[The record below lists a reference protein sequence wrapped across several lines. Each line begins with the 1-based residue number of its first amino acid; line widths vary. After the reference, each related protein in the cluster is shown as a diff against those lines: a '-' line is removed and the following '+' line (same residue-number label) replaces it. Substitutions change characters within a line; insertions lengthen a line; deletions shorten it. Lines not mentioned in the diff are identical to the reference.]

1 MASSNSS
8 AGGLVARPTATNAA
22 LQHGA
27 PQGPALDIPDDT
39 AARRRAFTVV
49 FLVELWERF
58 GFYGMAALMVLFM
71 VQGLGYGDAHANMAW
86 GALSALV
93 YAVPV
98 LGGWVGDRWIG
109 SRRAMLAGTVVLACG
124 YALLSIPRAGQDLL
138 FGALA
143 LVALGN
149 GFFKPNAANLVR
161 RIYDRDPARIDSAF
175 TMYYMAVNVG
185 STLSMLATPWVQQ
198 IWGWHAAFA
207 VCAAGL
213 VLGLLNYACMRRAL
227 GTLGSDADH
236 RPLRLRPLL
245 GVLAGALGVV
255 LGSVLMLRHVE
266 AATWC
271 VLLVAGVVVLAWAR
285 LTRRCAPH
293 ERGGMV
299 AAALLTLLV
308 ALFIIF
314 YQQMST
320 SLTLFALRNV
330 EGRMPLPGIG
340 SWRLL
345 PAQFQA
351 LNAVWIMLLGPL
363 LAWVYARL
371 ARGPGDLS
379 IGGKFVL
386 GFAAVAASF
395 GLLLVG
401 CRLTDHGL
409 VPGWF
414 LVGAYGLLSFGELL
428 ISGLG
433 LAVMTRY
440 VPARMSGFVMGAY
453 FAVLGVAMYA
463 GSMVANIARL
473 PAGGLADVQA
483 SLQAYVV
490 LFGRLASLALLG
502 CAVSLAVLPLLRRL
516 VPDALAQSSSATRPG
531 TPPVPSTIPSTPPSP
546 SMSPDPAAR

>member
-1 MASSNSS
+1 M
-8 AGGLVARPTATNAA
+8 
-22 LQHGA
+22 
-27 PQGPALDIPDDT
+27 
-39 AARRRAFTVV
+39 

-71 VQGLGYGDAHANMAW
+71 VQALGYGDAHANLAW

-124 YALLSIPRAGQDLL
+124 YALLAVAREGHDLL
-138 FGALA
+138 FGALS
-143 LVALGN
+143 LVAVGN
-149 GFFKPNAANLVR
+149 GLFKPNAANLVR

-207 VCAAGL
+207 VCAGGL
-213 VLGLLNYACMRRAL
+213 LFGLLNYACMRRAL

-236 RPLRLRPLL
+236 RPLRAPLL
-245 GVLAGALGVV
+245 LAVVAGAAVVV
-255 LGSVLMLRHVE
+255 LGSTLLLRHVA

-271 VLLVAGVVVLAWAR
+271 VLLVAAGVAVAWAR
-285 LTRRCAPH
+285 LTRLCAPR
-293 ERGGMV
+293 ERGGMI
-299 AAALLTLLV
+299 AAAVLTLLV

-330 EGRMPLPGIG
+330 EGRMPLPGFG

-363 LAWVYARL
+363 LAWTYACL
-371 ARGPGDLS
+371 ARGRGDLS
-379 IGGKFVL
+379 IGGKFAL
-386 GFAAVAASF
+386 GFAAAAAGF
-395 GLLLVG
+395 GLILGG
-401 CRLTDHGL
+401 CRVAEHGM

-414 LVGAYGLLSFGELL
+414 LVGGYGLLSLGELL

-433 LAVMTRY
+433 LAAMTRY
-440 VPARMSGFVMGAY
+440 VPARMSGFVMGSY
-453 FAVLGVAMYA
+453 FALLGAAMYA
-463 GSMVANIARL
+463 GSLVANIARV
-473 PAGGLADVQA
+473 PAGALADAQA
-483 SLQAYVV
+483 SLHAYVL
-490 LFGRLASLALLG
+490 LFGRLALLALLA
-502 CAVSLAVLPLLRRL
+502 CALSLAVLPLLRRL
-516 VPDALAQSSSATRPG
+516 VPPSAVGASPG
-531 TPPVPSTIPSTPPSP
+531 
-546 SMSPDPAAR
+546 AAS